1 MTVINKDEH
10 VLSIQIADKQF
21 TLKCPPEKKEDLK
34 QCAHYIDTQMRAAL
48 KDAASRNIGN
58 TPAQIERMA
67 LMTAINIAHDLL
79 LQQRQH
85 ENYIAT
91 MSNRIETLQN
101 KIENTLRLREIE
113 APLKVAK

>member
-1 MTVINKDEH
+1 MNKNED

-21 TLKCPPEKKEDLK
+21 TLKCPPEKMEDLK
-34 QCAHYIDTQMRAAL
+34 KCAHYVDTQMRAAL
-48 KDAASRNIGN
+48 KDK
-58 TPAQIERMA
+58 TPGYTTPGHIERTA

-79 LQQRQH
+79 EQKRQQ
-85 ENYIAT
+85 ETSIEA

-113 APLKVAK
+113 TQK

>member
-1 MTVINKDEH
+1 MTAINKDEQI
-10 VLSIQIADKQF
+10 LSIQIADKQF

-34 QCAHYIDTQMRAAL
+34 QCAHYVDTQMRAAL
-48 KDAASRNIGN
+48 KDAASRNTGN
-58 TPAQIERMA
+58 TPGQIERMA

-79 LQQRQH
+79 VQQRQQ

-91 MSNRIETLQN
+91 MSHRIEALQN

-113 APLKVAK
+113 APIKTQK